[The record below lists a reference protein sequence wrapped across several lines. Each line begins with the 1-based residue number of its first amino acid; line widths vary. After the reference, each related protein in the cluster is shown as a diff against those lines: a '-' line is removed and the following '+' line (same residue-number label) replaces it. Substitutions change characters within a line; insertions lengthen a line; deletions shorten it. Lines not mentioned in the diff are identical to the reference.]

1 MKGAPLTKREQ
12 EVADLMARGRTNLE
26 MAQSL
31 GISPRTMDIHRTR
44 IVEKLGAR
52 DTGQAIAMMN
62 QKMLAEANARIEDLE
77 RKVRNLTKLVDCR

>member
-26 MAQSL
+26 MAQAL

-62 QKMLAEANARIEDLE
+62 RKMLAEANARIEDLE